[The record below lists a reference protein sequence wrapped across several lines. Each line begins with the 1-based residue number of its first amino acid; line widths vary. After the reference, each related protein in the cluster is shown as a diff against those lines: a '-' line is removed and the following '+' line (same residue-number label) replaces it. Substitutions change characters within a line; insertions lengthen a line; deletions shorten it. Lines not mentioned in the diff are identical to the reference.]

1 MDDERGLMP
10 PVGVG
15 NRTMLREWGS
25 AAAVNRSVTETGV
38 TSFGAWHAAPGRPY
52 DCGAVDSRLV
62 SRMVLKA
69 VAPLPGPAAT
79 KSACAPP
86 KEAGFDS
93 HHLSSIVPRVVA

>member
-1 MDDERGLMP
+1 
-10 PVGVG
+10 
-15 NRTMLREWGS
+15 
-25 AAAVNRSVTETGV
+25 
-38 TSFGAWHAAPGRPY
+38 
-52 DCGAVDSRLV
+52 
-62 SRMVLKA
+62 MVLKA